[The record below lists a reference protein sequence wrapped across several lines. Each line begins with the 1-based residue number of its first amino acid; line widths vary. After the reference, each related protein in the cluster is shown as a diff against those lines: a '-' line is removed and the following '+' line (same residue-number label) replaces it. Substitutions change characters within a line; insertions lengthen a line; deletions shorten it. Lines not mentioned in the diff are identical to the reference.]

1 VARDKNQKEIGEKK
15 GRSKSM
21 ERQGIDDQVETRGD
35 IPNKG

>member
-15 GRSKSM
+15 GRRNSM